1 MAVSKLWSVKTRLGT
16 VIDYATNPNK
26 TTKAKSKYSE
36 ADYQALKDV
45 LAYAKDEEKT
55 EQEFFCQAINC
66 NVATAREQ
74 FITVK
79 ERFSKTEGIQAYHG
93 YLSFKDQDITPELAQ
108 KVGMEFAER
117 VWGKRYQ
124 VVVTTH
130 LNTKHLHCHFVINSV
145 SFVDGR
151 KLHDEEKAW
160 FKFHHIA
167 DEICKKHE
175 LHTLDNPKRYQGK
188 NFYVKKTLA
197 GMPTR
202 SNNAKAAIDY
212 AVQHSHSMAEFSY
225 TLSEMGYEC
234 NISPER
240 KYWTIK
246 PRGAEKALRM
256 YRLGEDYTNQKILER
271 VRANSYVLLEPF
283 QKAVPKPR
291 QYRFAGFTKPWELCK
306 IKDLFKITR
315 GYVLSASMTT
325 DIQTEDMPYPVY
337 SSQTKNNGLMGYYSQ
352 YLYENAIT
360 WTTDGAN
367 AGTVNFRD
375 GKFYCTNVCGV
386 LLADSVVPDQMIS
399 EALNSVAK
407 NHVSYVGNPKLMN
420 NVMAEI
426 TLTLP
431 ESEKE
436 RQVISALLSYYDN
449 LISSHKQKLDELQ
462 SLKSGLLQQL
472 FI

>member
-1 MAVSKLWSVKTRLGT
+1 MRKNSNNETELPLTISSKDGLVDQITYFNKAVASKDMSGYYLLKNGEFAYNKSYSVGYDFGSVKRLDRYPMGALSTLYICFSLTKHNSDFIKVYFDSLKWYREIYMIAAEGARNHGLLNVPTDDFFNTQHILPADTKEQQKIAAFILLIEKRIEKQRQLVELLKSYKRGALSKLFPKNGE
-16 VIDYATNPNK
+16 N
-26 TTKAKSKYSE
+26 
-36 ADYQALKDV
+36 
-45 LAYAKDEEKT
+45 
-55 EQEFFCQAINC
+55 
-66 NVATAREQ
+66 
-74 FITVK
+74 
-79 ERFSKTEGIQAYHG
+79 
-93 YLSFKDQDITPELAQ
+93 TPE
-108 KVGMEFAER
+108 
-117 VWGKRYQ
+117 
-124 VVVTTH
+124 
-130 LNTKHLHCHFVINSV
+130 
-145 SFVDGR
+145 
-151 KLHDEEKAW
+151 
-160 FKFHHIA
+160 
-167 DEICKKHE
+167 
-175 LHTLDNPKRYQGK
+175 
-188 NFYVKKTLA
+188 
-197 GMPTR
+197 
-202 SNNAKAAIDY
+202 
-212 AVQHSHSMAEFSY
+212 
-225 TLSEMGYEC
+225 
-234 NISPER
+234 
-240 KYWTIK
+240 
-246 PRGAEKALRM
+246 
-256 YRLGEDYTNQKILER
+256 
-271 VRANSYVLLEPF
+271 
-283 QKAVPKPR
+283 
-291 QYRFAGFTKPWELCK
+291 YRFAGFTKPWELCK

-399 EALNSVAK
+399 EAPNSVAK

>member
-1 MAVSKLWSVKTRLGT
+1 MKDTDRKAYNIVTPNSFAYNPARINIGSIGYYEGTEDVIVSSLYEVFQTADYINDRFLWYWFKSSEFTKWIERLQEGSVRLYFYYDKLCECQMFSPPVVEQKKIADFFGLLEKQIEKQQQLVEALKSYKRGALSKLFPKNGE
-16 VIDYATNPNK
+16 N
-26 TTKAKSKYSE
+26 
-36 ADYQALKDV
+36 
-45 LAYAKDEEKT
+45 
-55 EQEFFCQAINC
+55 
-66 NVATAREQ
+66 
-74 FITVK
+74 
-79 ERFSKTEGIQAYHG
+79 
-93 YLSFKDQDITPELAQ
+93 TPE
-108 KVGMEFAER
+108 
-117 VWGKRYQ
+117 
-124 VVVTTH
+124 
-130 LNTKHLHCHFVINSV
+130 
-145 SFVDGR
+145 
-151 KLHDEEKAW
+151 
-160 FKFHHIA
+160 
-167 DEICKKHE
+167 
-175 LHTLDNPKRYQGK
+175 
-188 NFYVKKTLA
+188 
-197 GMPTR
+197 
-202 SNNAKAAIDY
+202 
-212 AVQHSHSMAEFSY
+212 
-225 TLSEMGYEC
+225 
-234 NISPER
+234 
-240 KYWTIK
+240 
-246 PRGAEKALRM
+246 
-256 YRLGEDYTNQKILER
+256 
-271 VRANSYVLLEPF
+271 
-283 QKAVPKPR
+283 
-291 QYRFAGFTKPWELCK
+291 YRFAGFTKPWEMCK

>member
-1 MAVSKLWSVKTRLGT
+1 MSNISSSNSQGVRVPKLRFPGFEGEWEEKSLSDVATGFDYGMNAAAGAFDGLNKYIRITDIDEKSRCYIDENPVSPKGELDDKYLVLENDILFARTGASTGKTYLYKKSDGKLYFAGFLIRISVNCDNNSTFVYNATLTDRYNRWVRLTSMRSGQPGINSQEYSSYKTYYPLLPEQNKIASFLKKLDQRIEKQHQLVELLKSYKRGALSKLFPKNGE
-16 VIDYATNPNK
+16 N
-26 TTKAKSKYSE
+26 
-36 ADYQALKDV
+36 
-45 LAYAKDEEKT
+45 
-55 EQEFFCQAINC
+55 
-66 NVATAREQ
+66 
-74 FITVK
+74 
-79 ERFSKTEGIQAYHG
+79 
-93 YLSFKDQDITPELAQ
+93 TPE
-108 KVGMEFAER
+108 
-117 VWGKRYQ
+117 
-124 VVVTTH
+124 
-130 LNTKHLHCHFVINSV
+130 
-145 SFVDGR
+145 
-151 KLHDEEKAW
+151 
-160 FKFHHIA
+160 
-167 DEICKKHE
+167 
-175 LHTLDNPKRYQGK
+175 
-188 NFYVKKTLA
+188 
-197 GMPTR
+197 
-202 SNNAKAAIDY
+202 
-212 AVQHSHSMAEFSY
+212 
-225 TLSEMGYEC
+225 
-234 NISPER
+234 
-240 KYWTIK
+240 
-246 PRGAEKALRM
+246 
-256 YRLGEDYTNQKILER
+256 
-271 VRANSYVLLEPF
+271 
-283 QKAVPKPR
+283 
-291 QYRFAGFTKPWELCK
+291 YRFAGFTKPWELCK